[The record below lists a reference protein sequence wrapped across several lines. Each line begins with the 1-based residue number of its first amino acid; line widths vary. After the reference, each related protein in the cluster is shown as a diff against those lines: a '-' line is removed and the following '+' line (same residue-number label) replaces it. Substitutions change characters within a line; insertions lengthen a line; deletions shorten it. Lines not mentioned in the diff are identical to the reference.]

1 MFFSLFAAQTSERRL
16 RMSNCIVWLVILA
29 VMIVLE
35 IFSLGLTTIWFGI
48 GAIGAAI
55 VSWMGYGIWVQ
66 LIVFAVLSVI
76 AMAVFRPL
84 AVKYLNKDKEKTN
97 IDGVVGEVVVVTK
110 EINNEMAAGEV
121 QLNGMSW
128 TARSQDGRVIP
139 EAERVTVVSV
149 QGVKLIVK

>member
-1 MFFSLFAAQTSERRL
+1 
-16 RMSNCIVWLVILA
+16 MSNCIVWLVILA

-35 IFSLGLTTIWFGI
+35 IFSLELTTIWFGI

>member
-1 MFFSLFAAQTSERRL
+1 
-16 RMSNCIVWLVILA
+16 MSNCIVWLVILA

-97 IDGVVGEVVVVTK
+97 IDGVVGGVVVVTK

>member
-1 MFFSLFAAQTSERRL
+1 
-16 RMSNCIVWLVILA
+16 MSNCIVWLVILA

-139 EAERVTVVSV
+139 EAERVTVGSV
-149 QGVKLIVK
+149 QGVKVMVK

>member
-1 MFFSLFAAQTSERRL
+1 
-16 RMSNCIVWLVILA
+16 MSNCIVWLVILA

-76 AMAVFRPL
+76 AMAVF
-84 AVKYLNKDKEKTN
+84 
-97 IDGVVGEVVVVTK
+97 
-110 EINNEMAAGEV
+110 
-121 QLNGMSW
+121 
-128 TARSQDGRVIP
+128 
-139 EAERVTVVSV
+139 
-149 QGVKLIVK
+149 

>member
-1 MFFSLFAAQTSERRL
+1 
-16 RMSNCIVWLVILA
+16 MSNCIVWLVILA

-55 VSWMGYGIWVQ
+55 VSWLGYGIWVQ

>member
-1 MFFSLFAAQTSERRL
+1 
-16 RMSNCIVWLVILA
+16 MSNCIVWLVILA

-128 TARSQDGRVIP
+128 TARIQDGRVIP
-139 EAERVTVVSV
+139 EAERGTVGSV

>member
-1 MFFSLFAAQTSERRL
+1 
-16 RMSNCIVWLVILA
+16 MSNCIVWLVILA

-128 TARSQDGRVIP
+128 KARSQDGRVIP

>member
-1 MFFSLFAAQTSERRL
+1 
-16 RMSNCIVWLVILA
+16 MSNCIVWLVILA

-97 IDGVVGEVVVVTK
+97 IDGVVGKVVVVTK